1 MNKHPPSVCPFVSFF
16 SLQLKFSYY
25 LAASQTIWISDGCH
39 SVHMFT
45 MDMENALNVADVNVN
60 GDGDENLM
68 HLQGLHT
75 SLYIIGYYLLNHIL
89 PILEV
94 TVHVSNVYGLV

>member
-1 MNKHPPSVCPFVSFF
+1 MMVVILFQ
-16 SLQLKFSYY
+16 QLKFSYY
-25 LAASQTIWISDGCH
+25 LTASQTIWISDGCH

-45 MDMENALNVADVNVN
+45 MDMENALNVADVND
-60 GDGDENLM
+60 DGDEKLM

-75 SLYIIGYYLLNHIL
+75 SVYIIGYYFLNPNL

-94 TVHVSNVYGLV
+94 TVHVSNLYGVV